1 MGEDVK
7 GVDWAMSE
15 IDNARN
21 GALHDLKWLSAAYRT
36 HPECVVTN
44 SQLDPSKIKLYR
56 IDEITYEKGAPREEA
71 LANVFTTVAIPGINI
86 LYLLVGDDN
95 GVKVFFGVAEDAT
108 QKLPSGLRLADIGDD
123 ILCRSIRGNFRGSTI
138 TPVVGDGLWEVI
150 FKVFPSEGEDVH
162 DSKSKDGKNSVFYRT
177 MDGVPGLTKDKD
189 AKTFQGMDRLMDVM
203 LGDQFALMFL
213 IKPIVAEGREM
224 AVLEK
229 NLDEVYRK
237 LTWAAKCHYQYAK
250 NSGTN
255 KGISFSHGISDGV
268 SEGVNNSKS
277 QSDTSNWTDQIQK
290 TSSAKSVS
298 ESGGWSQQYGL
309 SMGENFSVNT
319 GTSQQISRQS
329 GDQNGESR
337 SWGNEIV
344 YKHVQSWL
352 KYFDDLIYPRLDRA
366 KGRGMFVVSTLLS
379 ATKASVM
386 TKLANTMK
394 AIYSGIEGNMVPF
407 RDEELPIGGAKFASL
422 SSLQQPIWTD
432 VETWSKENEEND
444 EKNDREFSYARSKCA
459 QIRIDGKSVQERF
472 YDGTWMSTSALSHL
486 SGLPTKEVVGV
497 KLREEVEFG
506 LNADS
511 VESNDAVKLGCLVQ
525 GGEVQ
530 DIAVQLKKSEFD
542 RHIFVAGVTGSGKT
556 TTCQQ
561 LLCACVKDNHCKK
574 VEDQNHFLVI
584 EPAKTEYRSLLGSK
598 YLLGEDGK
606 STENELL
613 VFTIGD
619 EIKGS
624 PFRLNPLE
632 FSEGE
637 SISSRVDMLMASM
650 QAAFEME
657 AAIPQIL
664 ESAIYRAYEDYGW
677 DKNTNQNAFY
687 PGSKAYEP
695 GVYAFPRLSDVVQI
709 AVERV
714 GELFPG
720 EDKRLR
726 DEYVGSI
733 RARLEGLLVGSKGQ
747 MLDCK
752 RSMNFE
758 DLLDRNVVFELEEI
772 RNGQQKALIIGF
784 ILTNLSVAIKRKFDR
799 HNKKIGHITLIE
811 EAHRLMSR
819 YEPGDDP
826 NKRMAVETFA
836 DMLAEVRKYGES
848 IIIADQI
855 PNKLT
860 PDVLKN
866 TNVKIAH
873 RIFAQD
879 DKDAIGA
886 TMSLT
891 DEQKGFLSNLKIGHA
906 IAFSG
911 NWSKAVHVCV
921 PHEIDTS
928 NQRQVTNATLRKR
941 AFEYLA
947 MHFKQGVLPGFE
959 CLGSVK
965 VAEKKIEDYWRDV
978 QTVEFD
984 GVFEE
989 ISGVPS
995 DRGVQLKTKVKRAI
1009 ETCGIDVVATALTA
1023 RYLMPD
1029 RIDLRVEAAKKAL
1042 EIFAAGKV
1050 LADSSVRKL
1059 ISLNK

>member
-1 MGEDVK
+1 
-7 GVDWAMSE
+7 MSE
-15 IDNARN
+15 IDNAKN
-21 GALHDLKWLSAAYRT
+21 GALHDLKWLSAAYRSR
-36 HPECVVTN
+36 PECVVTKF
-44 SQLDPSKIKLYR
+44 QLDPAKIKLYR

-86 LYLLVGDDN
+86 LYLLVGDEN
-95 GVKVFFGVAEDAT
+95 GVKVYFGVAEDAT
-108 QKLPSGLRLADIGDD
+108 QKLPKGLRLSDIGDD
-123 ILCRSIRGNFRGSTI
+123 ILCRSIRGNFRGSTV
-138 TPVVGDGLWEVI
+138 TPVSGDSLWDVI
-150 FKVFPSEGEDVH
+150 YKVFPSEEEEVA
-162 DSKSKDGKNSVFYRT
+162 DGKGNEKKKSVFYST
-177 MDGVPGLTKDKD
+177 MDGVPGITKDKD
-189 AKTFQGMDRLMDVM
+189 AKSFQGMDRLMDVM
-203 LGDQFALMFL
+203 LGDRFSLMFL
-213 IKPIVAEGREM
+213 ITPIVAGGHEM
-224 AVLEK
+224 AALEN

-250 NSGTN
+250 NNGIN
-255 KGISFSHGISDGV
+255 KGISFSHGVSDGV

-277 QSDTSNWTDQIQK
+277 QSDSSNWSDSIQK
-290 TSSAKSVS
+290 SSSSKSVS
-298 ESGGWSQQYGL
+298 ETGGWSQQCAL
-309 SMGENFSVNT
+309 SMGENVSVNS

-329 GDQNGESR
+329 GDQSGESR

-344 YKHVQSWL
+344 FKHVQGWL

-394 AIYSGIEGNMVPF
+394 AIYSGVEGNMVPY
-407 RDEELPIGGAKFASL
+407 RDEPLPRDCAKFASL
-422 SSLQQPIWTD
+422 SALQQPMWKA
-432 VETWSKENEEND
+432 VESWSRENEQND
-444 EKNDREFSYARSKCA
+444 QKNDREFAYARSKCA
-459 QIRIDGKSVQERF
+459 QFDNESGQENF

-486 SGLPTKEVVGV
+486 AGLPTKEVVGV

-511 VESNDAVKLGCLVQ
+511 VVPDDAVELGSLVQ

-530 DIAVQLKKSEFD
+530 NIAVQLKKSEFD
-542 RHIFVAGVTGSGKT
+542 RHVFVAGVTGSGKT

-561 LLCACVKDNHCKK
+561 LLCACVKDNHGKE
-574 VEDQNHFLVI
+574 VENQNHFLVI

-598 YLLGEDGK
+598 YLLGKDGE
-606 STENELL
+606 SIENELL

-619 EIKGS
+619 EITGS

-677 DKNTNQNAFY
+677 DKNTNQNTFY
-687 PGSKAYEP
+687 PGSEAYKP
-695 GVYAFPRLSDVVQI
+695 GVYAFPRLSDVVRI

-784 ILTNLSVAIKRKFDR
+784 ILTNLSVAIKRKFEAR
-799 HNKKIGHITLIE
+799 KNKKIGHITLIE

-866 TNVKIAH
+866 TNVKIVH

-911 NWSKAVHVCV
+911 NWSKAVHVCI
-921 PHEIDTS
+921 PFDIDTS
-928 NQRQVTNATLRKR
+928 NQLAVTNEDIRDGVFK
-941 AFEYLA
+941 YLSE
-947 MHFKQGVLPGFE
+947 HFQRGVLPGLE
-959 CLGSVK
+959 CVDSAEE
-965 VAEKKIEDYWRDV
+965 VAKKIGAYWQDI

-984 GVFEE
+984 GVFQE
-989 ISGVPS
+989 ITGIPTDQGPVL
-995 DRGVQLKTKVKRAI
+995 RAKVAKAI
-1009 ETCGIDVVATALTA
+1009 ESCGIDVVAYALTA
-1023 RYLMPD
+1023 RYLLPD
-1029 RIDLRVEAAKKAL
+1029 KFVERAGAAKIAL
-1042 EIFAAGKV
+1042 EEFAVGGVLTDSKV
-1050 LADSSVRKL
+1050 KKL
-1059 ISLNK
+1059 ITNN